1 MEIWQAII
9 LGLVQGLTEFLPVS
23 SSGHVAF
30 FQGVFGINDDQIAL
44 FFTIILHLG
53 TLVAVC
59 VVFWKDIIALFKKP
73 FKTLGFL
80 ALATVPA
87 AITGLLFEYFDL
99 DDVLLNRKCMGIVLS
114 VLFFVTAAVLFI
126 TEMVVKRRQNTLP
139 LCFKT
144 VIPMGLAQAMAVLPG
159 ISRSG
164 STICAG
170 TLAGCRSEEVAKFSF
185 LMSIPVILG
194 GFIVELGSGLYKGEI
209 QQSFVEGGA
218 TLGWSV
224 ALGFIISAISGLFA
238 IKVMLKVIKKAN
250 YKWFSLYLVLL
261 SITCLVLH
269 FTFFNA

>member
-1 MEIWQAII
+1 MEIWQAVI

-30 FQGVFGINDDQIAL
+30 FQGVFGISENDIAL

-59 VVFWKDIIALFKKP
+59 VVFWRDILGLFKKP

-80 ALATVPA
+80 VLASIPA
-87 AITGLLFEYFDL
+87 AIAGVVFEVLNLDEILLSPQYMGIILCVFFLLTATLLF
-99 DDVLLNRKCMGIVLS
+99 
-114 VLFFVTAAVLFI
+114 VTE
-126 TEMVVKRRQNTLP
+126 TVVKRRQNELP

-144 VIPMGLAQAMAVLPG
+144 VIPMGVAQAFAVLPG

-170 TLAGCRSEEVAKFSF
+170 TLAGCKSEEVAKFSF
-185 LMSIPVILG
+185 IMSIPVILG
-194 GFIVELGSGLYKGEI
+194 SFIIELFLGLRSGEI
-209 QQSFVEGGA
+209 QESFVSGGA
-218 TLGWSV
+218 TLGWSI
-224 ALGFIISAISGLFA
+224 ALGFIISALAGLFA
-238 IKVMLKVIKKAN
+238 IKVMLKIIKKAN
-250 YKWFSLYLVLL
+250 YKWFSLYLVLM

-269 FTFFNA
+269 FTFFN

>member
-30 FQGVFGINDDQIAL
+30 FQGVFGINDDEIAL

-99 DDVLLNRKCMGIVLS
+99 DEIFLSRACMGIVL
-114 VLFFVTAAVLFI
+114 AVLFLVTATVLFV
-126 TEMVVKRRQNTLP
+126 TEMVVKRRQNTMP
-139 LCFKT
+139 LCVKI
-144 VIPMGLAQAMAVLPG
+144 VLPMGFAQALDVVLG
-159 ISRSG
+159 I
-164 STICAG
+164 
-170 TLAGCRSEEVAKFSF
+170 
-185 LMSIPVILG
+185 
-194 GFIVELGSGLYKGEI
+194 
-209 QQSFVEGGA
+209 
-218 TLGWSV
+218 
-224 ALGFIISAISGLFA
+224 
-238 IKVMLKVIKKAN
+238 
-250 YKWFSLYLVLL
+250 
-261 SITCLVLH
+261 
-269 FTFFNA
+269 